1 MEENNNNLGKKVAIS
16 VMSVAL
22 FGTSGYLVYDK
33 GFSTA
38 GRETVKLAS
47 NTEEKKD
54 DRITGSNLQS
64 MFPNLVADPAKKDDK
79 PGEKPNINLAD
90 LIGNNKSP
98 ITPVT
103 YKPDD
108 VSVEKKD
115 PQIKLSDAPAPQKP
129 ELPTNMGGPVV
140 EPSKNLPDSLV
151 DTGKTP
157 GGDKELEKPKPD
169 GDKEPE
175 KPKPDGDKEPEKPK
189 PDGDK
194 EPEKPKPDGNK
205 EPEKPKPDGD
215 KEPEKPK
222 PDGDKEPEKPKP
234 DGDKEPEKP
243 KPDGDKEP
251 EKPKPDGDK
260 EPEKPKPPVPHDQI
274 TVSPITGDI
283 LVEWYAGNGERY
295 SSVFFNEYYGKGQNS
310 DTLNSRAK
318 YSEENKELTLISQL
332 NASSNAQTVAD
343 HRLTLDNLGEILANK
358 ENYSNQSELFYLRN
372 QMNTLKEKVTTQ
384 QELQEYLKENKKEYI
399 QSVAKLVYDKAVQ
412 EENVW
417 LNNQTDI
424 ASLEQSLSK
433 YYLVTSVLESVD
445 PKLVEA
451 ANQRVEKIFYK
462 LLQEELKNI
471 NIEAPVVTSKN
482 DTKENVSPEKE
493 TVTSSNGG
501 QVVVKEDNTNK
512 TGASEIASEKEQK
525 DQLIE
530 ANKNNKE
537 NTKEVNHKET
547 NSNDTDGQM
556 KPEKP
561 EKPEKPN
568 PINQAIEK
576 IETYLT
582 PESLNYENALL
593 LANQW
598 IDVAKDQQKEKLNQQ
613 FSIAVDG
620 LRGQMKDPKFSV
632 EDALKKANL
641 LASTAR
647 VEQSVRDEANKMLM
661 PLMFERKANEA
672 ANKGEYYTAVLNIA
686 NAIRTKHPLERSRE
700 EMVNYANKLWEKTE
714 VEWEQ
719 INGTP
724 DWQEKAEKTVLP
736 SYTLLAQLKDI
747 DKTIEKIVG
756 MSVIDNASKKRE
768 GIQLIEVANTK
779 ANQNGKLYEALHYYG
794 QASYRGVNDKKGFSD
809 VANRVLKEGEKIEKS
824 NYLSALEIYQILYK
838 TPGIEMTGV
847 KDKAKV
853 AIEYLSTFDAANK
866 KATRINTI
874 EDLASVVELTHQ
886 AMNLG
891 YQQAPAKEFMKVVSE
906 KMLQTGKGYLDKNE
920 NNNAYKCFEF
930 LTRPQYATTIVGEVR
945 QKAMENLDKIKEMDT
960 KK

>member
-16 VMSVAL
+16 VMSAAL
-22 FGTSGYLVYDK
+22 LGTSGYLVYDK

-79 PGEKPNINLAD
+79 PGEKPNVNLAD

-115 PQIKLSDAPAPQKP
+115 PQIKLSDAPMPQKP

-140 EPSKNLPDSLV
+140 EPSKNFPDSLV

-157 GGDKELEKPKPD
+157 GDGKTPG

-175 KPKPDGDKEPEKPK
+175 KPKPGDDKEPEKPK
-189 PDGDK
+189 PGD
-194 EPEKPKPDGNK
+194 
-205 EPEKPKPDGD
+205 
-215 KEPEKPK
+215 
-222 PDGDKEPEKPKP
+222 
-234 DGDKEPEKP
+234 
-243 KPDGDKEP
+243 
-251 EKPKPDGDK
+251 DK

-295 SSVFFNEYYGKGQNS
+295 SSVFFNDYYDKGQSS
-310 DTLNSRAK
+310 DTLNNRAE
-318 YSEENKELTLISQL
+318 YSKENKELTLISQL
-332 NASSNAQTVAD
+332 NTSSDAKTIAD

-372 QMNTLKEKVTTQ
+372 QMNTLKKKDKTQ
-384 QELQEYLKENKKEYI
+384 QELQAYLNENKKEYI

-412 EENVW
+412 EENIW
-417 LNNQTDI
+417 LNNPNDI
-424 ASLEQSLSK
+424 VSLEQSLSK

-471 NIEAPVVTSKN
+471 NIETPVVTSKN
-482 DTKENVSPEKE
+482 DAKENVSPEKE

-512 TGASEIASEKEQK
+512 TGVSEIASEKEQK

-547 NSNDTDGQM
+547 NSNDADGQM
-556 KPEKP
+556 KP

-620 LRGQMKDPKFSV
+620 LRGQMKDPELSV

-686 NAIRTKHPLERSRE
+686 NAIRTNHPLERSRE

-756 MSVIDNASKKRE
+756 MSVIDNASKKME

-906 KMLQTGKGYLDKNE
+906 KMLQTGKGYLDKND

-930 LTRPQYATTIVGEVR
+930 LTRPQYAATIDGELR
-945 QKAMENLDKIKEMDT
+945 QKAMENLEKVKAMDT
-960 KK
+960 QK

>member
-189 PDGDK
+189 P
-194 EPEKPKPDGNK
+194 
-205 EPEKPKPDGD
+205 
-215 KEPEKPK
+215 
-222 PDGDKEPEKPKP
+222 
-234 DGDKEPEKP
+234 
-243 KPDGDKEP
+243 
-251 EKPKPDGDK
+251 
-260 EPEKPKPPVPHDQI
+260 PVPHDQI

-384 QELQEYLKENKKEYI
+384 QELQDYLKENKKEYI

-412 EENVW
+412 EEDVW

-482 DTKENVSPEKE
+482 DAKENVSPEKE

-512 TGASEIASEKEQK
+512 TGASEIASEKEKK

-547 NSNDTDGQM
+547 NSNDADGQM
-556 KPEKP
+556 KP

-620 LRGQMKDPKFSV
+620 LRGQMKDPELSV

-756 MSVIDNASKKRE
+756 MSVIDNASKKME

-809 VANRVLKEGEKIEKS
+809 VANRVLKEGWEIEKS

-906 KMLQTGKGYLDKNE
+906 KMLQTGKGYLDKND

-930 LTRPQYATTIVGEVR
+930 LTRPQYATTIDGELR
-945 QKAMENLDKIKEMDT
+945 QKAMENLEKVKAMDAQ
-960 KK
+960 K

>member
-16 VMSVAL
+16 VMSAAL
-22 FGTSGYLVYDK
+22 LGTSGYLVYDK

-79 PGEKPNINLAD
+79 PGEKPNVNLAD

-115 PQIKLSDAPAPQKP
+115 PQIKLSDAPMPQKP

-140 EPSKNLPDSLV
+140 EPSKNFPDSLV

-157 GGDKELEKPKPD
+157 GD
-169 GDKEPE
+169 GKTP
-175 KPKPDGDKEPEKPK
+175 G
-189 PDGDK
+189 
-194 EPEKPKPDGNK
+194 
-205 EPEKPKPDGD
+205 
-215 KEPEKPK
+215 
-222 PDGDKEPEKPKP
+222 
-234 DGDKEPEKP
+234 
-243 KPDGDKEP
+243 
-251 EKPKPDGDK
+251 GDK

-295 SSVFFNEYYGKGQNS
+295 SSVFFNDYYDKGQSS
-310 DTLNSRAK
+310 DTLNNRAE
-318 YSEENKELTLISQL
+318 YSKENKELTLISQL
-332 NASSNAQTVAD
+332 NTSSDAKTIAD

-372 QMNTLKEKVTTQ
+372 QMNTLKKKDKTQ
-384 QELQEYLKENKKEYI
+384 QELQAYLNENKKEYI

-412 EENVW
+412 EENIW
-417 LNNQTDI
+417 LNNPNDI
-424 ASLEQSLSK
+424 VSLEQSLSK

-471 NIEAPVVTSKN
+471 NIETPVVTSKN
-482 DTKENVSPEKE
+482 DAKENVSPEKE

-512 TGASEIASEKEQK
+512 TGVSEIASEKEQK

-547 NSNDTDGQM
+547 NSNDADGQM
-556 KPEKP
+556 KP

-620 LRGQMKDPKFSV
+620 LRGQMKDPELSV

-686 NAIRTKHPLERSRE
+686 NAIRTNHPLERSRE

-756 MSVIDNASKKRE
+756 MSVIDNASKKME

-906 KMLQTGKGYLDKNE
+906 KMLQTGKGYLDKND

-930 LTRPQYATTIVGEVR
+930 LTRPQYAATIDGELR
-945 QKAMENLDKIKEMDT
+945 QKAMENLEKVKAMDAQ
-960 KK
+960 K

>member
-64 MFPNLVADPAKKDDK
+64 VFPNLVADPAKKDDK

-115 PQIKLSDAPAPQKP
+115 PQIKLSDAPMPQKP

-157 GGDKELEKPKPD
+157 GDGKTPG

-175 KPKPDGDKEPEKPK
+175 KPKPGDDKEPEKPK
-189 PDGDK
+189 PGDDK
-194 EPEKPKPDGNK
+194 EPEKPKPGD
-205 EPEKPKPDGD
+205 D

-222 PDGDKEPEKPKP
+222 PGDDKEPEKPKP
-234 DGDKEPEKP
+234 GDDKEPEKP
-243 KPDGDKEP
+243 KPGDDKEP
-251 EKPKPDGDK
+251 EKPKPGDDKEPEKPKPGDDK

-295 SSVFFNEYYGKGQNS
+295 SSVFFNDYYDKGQSS
-310 DTLNSRAK
+310 DTLNNRAE
-318 YSEENKELTLISQL
+318 YSKENKELTLISQL
-332 NASSNAQTVAD
+332 NTSSDAKTIAD

-372 QMNTLKEKVTTQ
+372 QMNTLKKKDKTQ
-384 QELQEYLKENKKEYI
+384 QELQAYLNENKKEYI

-412 EENVW
+412 EENIW
-417 LNNQTDI
+417 LNNPNDI
-424 ASLEQSLSK
+424 VSLEQSLSK

-471 NIEAPVVTSKN
+471 NIETPVVTSKN
-482 DTKENVSPEKE
+482 DAKENVSPEKE

-512 TGASEIASEKEQK
+512 TGVSEIASEKEQK

-547 NSNDTDGQM
+547 NSNDADGQM

-620 LRGQMKDPKFSV
+620 LRGQMKDPELSV

-686 NAIRTKHPLERSRE
+686 NAIRTNHPLERSRE

-756 MSVIDNASKKRE
+756 MSVIDNASKKME

-945 QKAMENLDKIKEMDT
+945 QKAMENLDKIKAMDT

>member
-64 MFPNLVADPAKKDDK
+64 VFPNLVADPAKKDDK

-115 PQIKLSDAPAPQKP
+115 PQIKLSDAPMPQKP

-157 GGDKELEKPKPD
+157 GDGKTPG

-175 KPKPDGDKEPEKPK
+175 KPKPGDDKEPEKPK
-189 PDGDK
+189 PGDDK
-194 EPEKPKPDGNK
+194 EPEKPKP
-205 EPEKPKPDGD
+205 GD
-215 KEPEKPK
+215 
-222 PDGDKEPEKPKP
+222 
-234 DGDKEPEKP
+234 
-243 KPDGDKEP
+243 
-251 EKPKPDGDK
+251 DK

-295 SSVFFNEYYGKGQNS
+295 SSVFFNDYYDKGQSS
-310 DTLNSRAK
+310 DTLNNRAE
-318 YSEENKELTLISQL
+318 YSKENKELTLISQL
-332 NASSNAQTVAD
+332 NTSSDAKTIAD

-372 QMNTLKEKVTTQ
+372 QMNTLKKKDKTQ
-384 QELQEYLKENKKEYI
+384 QELQAYLNENKKEYI

-412 EENVW
+412 EENIW
-417 LNNQTDI
+417 LNNPNDI
-424 ASLEQSLSK
+424 VSLEQSLSK

-471 NIEAPVVTSKN
+471 NIETPVVTSKN
-482 DTKENVSPEKE
+482 DAKENVSPEKE

-512 TGASEIASEKEQK
+512 TGVSEIASEKEQK

-547 NSNDTDGQM
+547 NSNDADGQM
-556 KPEKP
+556 KP

-620 LRGQMKDPKFSV
+620 LRGQMKDPELSV

-686 NAIRTKHPLERSRE
+686 NAIRTNHPLERSRE

-756 MSVIDNASKKRE
+756 MSVIDNASKKME

-945 QKAMENLDKIKEMDT
+945 QKAMENLDKIKAMDT

>member
-16 VMSVAL
+16 VMSAAL
-22 FGTSGYLVYDK
+22 LGTSGYLVYDK

-115 PQIKLSDAPAPQKP
+115 PQIKLSDAPMPQKP

-157 GGDKELEKPKPD
+157 GDGKTPG

-175 KPKPDGDKEPEKPK
+175 KPKPGDDKEPEKPKPGDDKEPEKPKPGGDKEPEKPK
-189 PDGDK
+189 PGD
-194 EPEKPKPDGNK
+194 
-205 EPEKPKPDGD
+205 
-215 KEPEKPK
+215 
-222 PDGDKEPEKPKP
+222 
-234 DGDKEPEKP
+234 
-243 KPDGDKEP
+243 
-251 EKPKPDGDK
+251 DK

-295 SSVFFNEYYGKGQNS
+295 SSVFFNDYYDKGQSS
-310 DTLNSRAK
+310 DTLNNRAE
-318 YSEENKELTLISQL
+318 YSKENKELTLISQL
-332 NASSNAQTVAD
+332 NTSSDAKTIAD

-372 QMNTLKEKVTTQ
+372 QMNTLKKKDKTQ
-384 QELQEYLKENKKEYI
+384 QELQAYLNENKKEYI

-412 EENVW
+412 EENIW
-417 LNNQTDI
+417 LNNPNDI
-424 ASLEQSLSK
+424 VSLEQSLSK
-433 YYLVTSVLESVD
+433 YYLVTSVLQSVD

-471 NIEAPVVTSKN
+471 NIETLVVTSKN
-482 DTKENVSPEKE
+482 DAKENVSPEKE

-512 TGASEIASEKEQK
+512 TGVSEIASEKEQK

-547 NSNDTDGQM
+547 NSNDADGQM
-556 KPEKP
+556 KP

-620 LRGQMKDPKFSV
+620 LRGQMKDPELSV

-686 NAIRTKHPLERSRE
+686 NAIRTNHPLERSRE

-719 INGTP
+719 INGIP

-756 MSVIDNASKKRE
+756 MSVIDNASKKME

-809 VANRVLKEGEKIEKS
+809 VVNRVLKEGEKIEKS

-906 KMLQTGKGYLDKNE
+906 KMLQTGKGYLDKND

-930 LTRPQYATTIVGEVR
+930 LTRPQYATTIDGELR
-945 QKAMENLDKIKEMDT
+945 QKAMENLEKVKAMDAQ
-960 KK
+960 K

>member
-64 MFPNLVADPAKKDDK
+64 MFPNLVADPVKKDDK

-115 PQIKLSDAPAPQKP
+115 PQIKLSDAPMPQKP

-157 GGDKELEKPKPD
+157 GDGKTPG

-175 KPKPDGDKEPEKPK
+175 KPKPGDDKEPEKPK
-189 PDGDK
+189 PGDDK
-194 EPEKPKPDGNK
+194 EPEKPKPGD
-205 EPEKPKPDGD
+205 D

-222 PDGDKEPEKPKP
+222 PGDDKEPEKPKP
-234 DGDKEPEKP
+234 GDDKEPEKP
-243 KPDGDKEP
+243 KPGDDKEP
-251 EKPKPDGDK
+251 EKPKPGDDKEPEKPKPGDDK

-295 SSVFFNEYYGKGQNS
+295 SSVFFNDYYDKGQSS
-310 DTLNSRAK
+310 DTLNNRAE
-318 YSEENKELTLISQL
+318 YSKENKELTLISQL
-332 NASSNAQTVAD
+332 NTSSNAKTIAD

-372 QMNTLKEKVTTQ
+372 QMNTLKKKDKTQ
-384 QELQEYLKENKKEYI
+384 QELQAYLNENKKEYI

-412 EENVW
+412 EENIW
-417 LNNQTDI
+417 LNNPNDI
-424 ASLEQSLSK
+424 VSLEQSLSK

-471 NIEAPVVTSKN
+471 NIETPVVTSKN
-482 DTKENVSPEKE
+482 DAKENVSPEKE

-512 TGASEIASEKEQK
+512 TGVSEIASEKEQK

-547 NSNDTDGQM
+547 NSNDADGQM
-556 KPEKP
+556 KP

-620 LRGQMKDPKFSV
+620 LRGQMKDPELSV

-686 NAIRTKHPLERSRE
+686 NAIRTNHPLERSRE

-756 MSVIDNASKKRE
+756 MSVIDNASKKME

-906 KMLQTGKGYLDKNE
+906 KMLQTGKGYLDKND

-930 LTRPQYATTIVGEVR
+930 LTRPQYATTIDGELR
-945 QKAMENLDKIKEMDT
+945 QKAMENLEKVKAMDAQ
-960 KK
+960 K

>member
-16 VMSVAL
+16 VMSAAL
-22 FGTSGYLVYDK
+22 LGTSGYLVYDK

-79 PGEKPNINLAD
+79 PGEKPNVNLAD

-115 PQIKLSDAPAPQKP
+115 PQIKLSDAPMPQKP

-140 EPSKNLPDSLV
+140 EPSKNFPDSLV

-157 GGDKELEKPKPD
+157 GDGKTPG

-175 KPKPDGDKEPEKPK
+175 KPKPGDDKEPEKPK
-189 PDGDK
+189 PGD
-194 EPEKPKPDGNK
+194 
-205 EPEKPKPDGD
+205 
-215 KEPEKPK
+215 
-222 PDGDKEPEKPKP
+222 
-234 DGDKEPEKP
+234 
-243 KPDGDKEP
+243 
-251 EKPKPDGDK
+251 DK

-295 SSVFFNEYYGKGQNS
+295 SSVFFNDYYDKGQSS
-310 DTLNSRAK
+310 DTLNNRAE
-318 YSEENKELTLISQL
+318 YSKENKELTLISQL
-332 NASSNAQTVAD
+332 NTSSDAKTIAD

-372 QMNTLKEKVTTQ
+372 QMNTLKKKDKTQ
-384 QELQEYLKENKKEYI
+384 QELQAYLNENKKEYI

-412 EENVW
+412 EENIW
-417 LNNQTDI
+417 LNNPNDI
-424 ASLEQSLSK
+424 VSLEQSLSK

-471 NIEAPVVTSKN
+471 NIETPVVTSKN
-482 DTKENVSPEKE
+482 DAKENVSPEKE

-512 TGASEIASEKEQK
+512 TGVSEIASEKEQK

-547 NSNDTDGQM
+547 NSNDADGQM
-556 KPEKP
+556 KP

-620 LRGQMKDPKFSV
+620 LRGQMKDPELSV

-686 NAIRTKHPLERSRE
+686 NAIRTNHPLERSRE

-756 MSVIDNASKKRE
+756 MSVIDNASKKME

-906 KMLQTGKGYLDKNE
+906 KMLQTGKGYLDKND

-930 LTRPQYATTIVGEVR
+930 LTRPQYAATIDGELR
-945 QKAMENLDKIKEMDT
+945 QKAMENLEKVKAMDAQ
-960 KK
+960 K

>member
-115 PQIKLSDAPAPQKP
+115 PQIKLSDAPMPQKP

-157 GGDKELEKPKPD
+157 GDGKTPG

-175 KPKPDGDKEPEKPK
+175 KPKPGDDKEPEKPK
-189 PDGDK
+189 PGDDK
-194 EPEKPKPDGNK
+194 EPEKPKP
-205 EPEKPKPDGD
+205 GD
-215 KEPEKPK
+215 
-222 PDGDKEPEKPKP
+222 
-234 DGDKEPEKP
+234 
-243 KPDGDKEP
+243 
-251 EKPKPDGDK
+251 DK

-295 SSVFFNEYYGKGQNS
+295 SSVFFNDYYDKGQSS
-310 DTLNSRAK
+310 DTLNNRAE
-318 YSEENKELTLISQL
+318 YSKENKELTLISQL
-332 NASSNAQTVAD
+332 NTSSNAKTIAD

-372 QMNTLKEKVTTQ
+372 QMNTLKKKDKTQ
-384 QELQEYLKENKKEYI
+384 QELQAYLNENKKEYI

-412 EENVW
+412 EENIW
-417 LNNQTDI
+417 LNNPNDI
-424 ASLEQSLSK
+424 VSLEQSLSK

-471 NIEAPVVTSKN
+471 NIETPVVTSKN
-482 DTKENVSPEKE
+482 DAKENVSPEKE

-512 TGASEIASEKEQK
+512 TGVSEIASEKEQK

-547 NSNDTDGQM
+547 NSNDADGQM
-556 KPEKP
+556 KP

-620 LRGQMKDPKFSV
+620 LRGQMKDPELSV

-686 NAIRTKHPLERSRE
+686 NAIRTNHPLERSRE

-756 MSVIDNASKKRE
+756 MSVIDNASKKME

-906 KMLQTGKGYLDKNE
+906 KMLQTGKGYLDKND

-930 LTRPQYATTIVGEVR
+930 LTRPQYATTIDGELR
-945 QKAMENLDKIKEMDT
+945 QKAMENLEKVKAMDAQ
-960 KK
+960 K

>member
-194 EPEKPKPDGNK
+194 EPEKPKP
-205 EPEKPKPDGD
+205 
-215 KEPEKPK
+215 
-222 PDGDKEPEKPKP
+222 
-234 DGDKEPEKP
+234 
-243 KPDGDKEP
+243 
-251 EKPKPDGDK
+251 
-260 EPEKPKPPVPHDQI
+260 PVPHDQI

-384 QELQEYLKENKKEYI
+384 QELQDYLKENKKEYI

-412 EENVW
+412 EEDVW

-482 DTKENVSPEKE
+482 DAKENVSPEKE

-512 TGASEIASEKEQK
+512 TGASEIASEKEKK

-547 NSNDTDGQM
+547 NSNDADGQM

-576 IETYLT
+576 IEIYLT

-620 LRGQMKDPKFSV
+620 LRGQMKDPELSV

-756 MSVIDNASKKRE
+756 MSVIDNASKKME

-809 VANRVLKEGEKIEKS
+809 VANRVLKEGWEIEKS

-906 KMLQTGKGYLDKNE
+906 KMLQTGKGYLDKND

-930 LTRPQYATTIVGEVR
+930 LTRPQYATTIDGEVR
-945 QKAMENLDKIKEMDT
+945 QKAMENLDKIKAMDT

>member
-1 MEENNNNLGKKVAIS
+1 M
-16 VMSVAL
+16 
-22 FGTSGYLVYDK
+22 
-33 GFSTA
+33 
-38 GRETVKLAS
+38 
-47 NTEEKKD
+47 
-54 DRITGSNLQS
+54 
-64 MFPNLVADPAKKDDK
+64 
-79 PGEKPNINLAD
+79 
-90 LIGNNKSP
+90 
-98 ITPVT
+98 
-103 YKPDD
+103 
-108 VSVEKKD
+108 
-115 PQIKLSDAPAPQKP
+115 
-129 ELPTNMGGPVV
+129 
-140 EPSKNLPDSLV
+140 

-157 GGDKELEKPKPD
+157 GGDKEL
-169 GDKEPE
+169 
-175 KPKPDGDKEPEKPK
+175 
-189 PDGDK
+189 
-194 EPEKPKPDGNK
+194 
-205 EPEKPKPDGD
+205 
-215 KEPEKPK
+215 
-222 PDGDKEPEKPKP
+222 EKPKP

-384 QELQEYLKENKKEYI
+384 QELQDYLKENKKEYI

-412 EENVW
+412 EEDVW

-482 DTKENVSPEKE
+482 DAKENVSPEKE

-512 TGASEIASEKEQK
+512 TGASEIASEKEKK

-547 NSNDTDGQM
+547 NSNDADGQM

-576 IETYLT
+576 IEIYLT

-620 LRGQMKDPKFSV
+620 LRGQMKDPELSV

-756 MSVIDNASKKRE
+756 MSVIDNASKKME

-809 VANRVLKEGEKIEKS
+809 VANRVLKEGWEIEKS

-906 KMLQTGKGYLDKNE
+906 KMLQTGKGYLDKND

-930 LTRPQYATTIVGEVR
+930 LTRPQYATTIDGEVR
-945 QKAMENLDKIKEMDT
+945 QKAMENLDKIKAMDT

>member
-115 PQIKLSDAPAPQKP
+115 PQIKLSDAPMPQKP

-157 GGDKELEKPKPD
+157 GDGKTPG

-175 KPKPDGDKEPEKPK
+175 KPKPGDDKEPEKPK
-189 PDGDK
+189 PGDDK
-194 EPEKPKPDGNK
+194 EPEKPKPGD
-205 EPEKPKPDGD
+205 D

-222 PDGDKEPEKPKP
+222 PGDDKEPEKPKP
-234 DGDKEPEKP
+234 GDDKEPEKP
-243 KPDGDKEP
+243 KPGDDKEP
-251 EKPKPDGDK
+251 EKPKPGDDK

-295 SSVFFNEYYGKGQNS
+295 SSVFFNDYYDKGQSS
-310 DTLNSRAK
+310 DTLNNRAE
-318 YSEENKELTLISQL
+318 YSKENKELTLISQL
-332 NASSNAQTVAD
+332 NTSSDAKTIAD

-372 QMNTLKEKVTTQ
+372 QMNTLKKKDKTQ
-384 QELQEYLKENKKEYI
+384 QELQAYLNENKKEYI

-412 EENVW
+412 EENIW
-417 LNNQTDI
+417 LNNPNDI
-424 ASLEQSLSK
+424 VSLEQSLSK

-471 NIEAPVVTSKN
+471 NIETPVVTSKN
-482 DTKENVSPEKE
+482 DAKENVSPEKE

-512 TGASEIASEKEQK
+512 TGVSEIASEKEQK

-547 NSNDTDGQM
+547 NSNDADGQM
-556 KPEKP
+556 KP

-620 LRGQMKDPKFSV
+620 LRGQMKDPELSV

-686 NAIRTKHPLERSRE
+686 NAIRTNHPLERSRE

-756 MSVIDNASKKRE
+756 MSVIDNASKKME

-945 QKAMENLDKIKEMDT
+945 QKAMENLDKIKAMDT

>member
-1 MEENNNNLGKKVAIS
+1 M
-16 VMSVAL
+16 
-22 FGTSGYLVYDK
+22 
-33 GFSTA
+33 
-38 GRETVKLAS
+38 
-47 NTEEKKD
+47 
-54 DRITGSNLQS
+54 
-64 MFPNLVADPAKKDDK
+64 
-79 PGEKPNINLAD
+79 
-90 LIGNNKSP
+90 
-98 ITPVT
+98 
-103 YKPDD
+103 
-108 VSVEKKD
+108 
-115 PQIKLSDAPAPQKP
+115 
-129 ELPTNMGGPVV
+129 
-140 EPSKNLPDSLV
+140 

-157 GGDKELEKPKPD
+157 GGDKELEKPKPDGDKEPEKPKPDGDKEPEKPKPDGDKEPEKPKPD

-222 PDGDKEPEKPKP
+222 PDGDKES
-234 DGDKEPEKP
+234 
-243 KPDGDKEP
+243 

-274 TVSPITGDI
+274 TVSPITGDV

-661 PLMFERKANEA
+661 PLMFERKATEA

-756 MSVIDNASKKRE
+756 MSVIDNASKKME

-809 VANRVLKEGEKIEKS
+809 VANRVLKEGGKIEKS

-847 KDKAKV
+847 KEKAKV

-930 LTRPQYATTIVGEVR
+930 LTRPQYATTIDGEVR
-945 QKAMENLDKIKEMDT
+945 QKAMENLDKIKAMDT

>member
-157 GGDKELEKPKPD
+157 GDGKTPG

-175 KPKPDGDKEPEKPK
+175 KPKPGDDKEPEKPK
-189 PDGDK
+189 PGDDK
-194 EPEKPKPDGNK
+194 EPEKPKPGD
-205 EPEKPKPDGD
+205 D

-222 PDGDKEPEKPKP
+222 PGDDKEPEKPKP
-234 DGDKEPEKP
+234 GDDKEPEKP
-243 KPDGDKEP
+243 KPGDDKEP
-251 EKPKPDGDK
+251 EKPKPGDDKEPEKPKPGDDK

-295 SSVFFNEYYGKGQNS
+295 SSVFFNDYYDKGQSS
-310 DTLNSRAK
+310 DTLNNRAE
-318 YSEENKELTLISQL
+318 YSKENKELTLISQL
-332 NASSNAQTVAD
+332 NTSSNAKTIAD

-372 QMNTLKEKVTTQ
+372 QMNTLKKKDKTQ
-384 QELQEYLKENKKEYI
+384 QELQAYLNENKKEYI

-412 EENVW
+412 EENIW
-417 LNNQTDI
+417 LNNPNDI
-424 ASLEQSLSK
+424 VSLEQSLSK

-471 NIEAPVVTSKN
+471 NIETPVVTSKN
-482 DTKENVSPEKE
+482 DAKENVSPEKE

-512 TGASEIASEKEQK
+512 TGVSEIASEKEQK

-547 NSNDTDGQM
+547 NSNDADGQM

-620 LRGQMKDPKFSV
+620 LRGQMKDPELSV

-686 NAIRTKHPLERSRE
+686 NAIRTNHPLERSRE

-756 MSVIDNASKKRE
+756 MSVIDNASKKME

-906 KMLQTGKGYLDKNE
+906 KMLQTGKGYLDKND

-930 LTRPQYATTIVGEVR
+930 LTRPQYATTIDGELR
-945 QKAMENLDKIKEMDT
+945 QKAMENLEKVKAMDAQ
-960 KK
+960 K

>member
-16 VMSVAL
+16 VMSAAL
-22 FGTSGYLVYDK
+22 LGTSGYLVYDK

-79 PGEKPNINLAD
+79 PGEKPNVNLAD

-115 PQIKLSDAPAPQKP
+115 PLIKLSDAPAPQKP

-157 GGDKELEKPKPD
+157 GDGKTPG

-175 KPKPDGDKEPEKPK
+175 KPKPGDDKEPEKPK
-189 PDGDK
+189 PGDDK
-194 EPEKPKPDGNK
+194 EPEKPKPGD
-205 EPEKPKPDGD
+205 D

-222 PDGDKEPEKPKP
+222 PGDDKEPEKPKP
-234 DGDKEPEKP
+234 GDDKEPEKP
-243 KPDGDKEP
+243 KPGDDKEP
-251 EKPKPDGDK
+251 EKPKPGDDKEPEKPKPGDDK

-295 SSVFFNEYYGKGQNS
+295 SSVFFNDYYDKGQIS
-310 DTLNSRAK
+310 DTLNNRAE
-318 YSEENKELTLISQL
+318 YSKENKELTLISQL
-332 NASSNAQTVAD
+332 NTSSNAKTIAD

-372 QMNTLKEKVTTQ
+372 QMNTLKKKDKTQ
-384 QELQEYLKENKKEYI
+384 QELQAYLNENKKEYI

-417 LNNQTDI
+417 LNNPNDI
-424 ASLEQSLSK
+424 VSLEQSLSK
-433 YYLVTSVLESVD
+433 YYLVTSVLESVN

-471 NIEAPVVTSKN
+471 NIETPVVTSKN
-482 DTKENVSPEKE
+482 DTKENVNPEKA
-493 TVTSSNGG
+493 TATSSNGG
-501 QVVVKEDNTNK
+501 QAVKEDNTNK
-512 TGASEIASEKEQK
+512 TGASKIASEKEQK

-537 NTKEVNHKET
+537 NMKEVNHKDT

-561 EKPEKPN
+561 EKTEKPN
-568 PINQAIEK
+568 PINQAIEQ
-576 IETYLT
+576 IETYLN

-598 IDVAKDQQKEKLNQQ
+598 IDVAKDQPKEKLNQQ

-620 LRGQMKDPKFSV
+620 LRGQMKDPELSV

-686 NAIRTKHPLERSRE
+686 NAIRTNHPLERSRE

-756 MSVIDNASKKRE
+756 MSVIDNASKKME

-853 AIEYLSTFDAANK
+853 SIEYLSTFDAANK

-906 KMLQTGKGYLDKNE
+906 KMLQTGKGYLDKND

-930 LTRPQYATTIVGEVR
+930 LTRPQYATTIDGELR
-945 QKAMENLDKIKEMDT
+945 QKAMENLEKVKAMDAQ
-960 KK
+960 K

>member
-115 PQIKLSDAPAPQKP
+115 PQIKLSDAPMPQKP

-157 GGDKELEKPKPD
+157 GDGKTPG

-175 KPKPDGDKEPEKPK
+175 KPKPGD
-189 PDGDK
+189 
-194 EPEKPKPDGNK
+194 
-205 EPEKPKPDGD
+205 
-215 KEPEKPK
+215 
-222 PDGDKEPEKPKP
+222 
-234 DGDKEPEKP
+234 
-243 KPDGDKEP
+243 
-251 EKPKPDGDK
+251 DK

-295 SSVFFNEYYGKGQNS
+295 SSVFFNDYYDKGQSS
-310 DTLNSRAK
+310 DTLNNRAE
-318 YSEENKELTLISQL
+318 YSKENKELTLISQL
-332 NASSNAQTVAD
+332 NTSSNAKTIAD

-372 QMNTLKEKVTTQ
+372 QMNTLKKKDKTQ
-384 QELQEYLKENKKEYI
+384 QELQAYLNENKKEYI

-412 EENVW
+412 EENIW
-417 LNNQTDI
+417 LNNPNDI
-424 ASLEQSLSK
+424 VSLEQSLSK

-471 NIEAPVVTSKN
+471 NIETPVVTSKN
-482 DTKENVSPEKE
+482 DAKENVSPEKE

-512 TGASEIASEKEQK
+512 TGVSEIASEKEQK

-547 NSNDTDGQM
+547 NSNDADGQM
-556 KPEKP
+556 KP

-620 LRGQMKDPKFSV
+620 LRGQMKDPELSV

-686 NAIRTKHPLERSRE
+686 NAIRTNHPLERSRE

-756 MSVIDNASKKRE
+756 MSVIDNASKKME

-906 KMLQTGKGYLDKNE
+906 KMLQTGKGYLDKND

-930 LTRPQYATTIVGEVR
+930 LTRPQYATTIDGELR
-945 QKAMENLDKIKEMDT
+945 QKAMENLEKVKAMDAQ
-960 KK
+960 K

>member
-22 FGTSGYLVYDK
+22 LGTSGYLVYDK
-33 GFSTA
+33 GFKTA
-38 GRETVKLAS
+38 GKEQVKLAS

-54 DRITGSNLQS
+54 DRITGGDLQS
-64 MFPNLVADPAKKDDK
+64 MFPNLVADPAKKDEK
-79 PGEKPNINLAD
+79 PGEKPTINLAD

-103 YKPDD
+103 YKPDE

-115 PQIKLSDAPAPQKP
+115 PQIKLSDAPTPQKP

-151 DTGKTP
+151 DTGKTL

-189 PDGDK
+189 SDGDK
-194 EPEKPKPDGNK
+194 EPEKPKPDGDK

-512 TGASEIASEKEQK
+512 TGTSEIASEKEQK

-556 KPEKP
+556 KPEKSAK
-561 EKPEKPN
+561 EKL
-568 PINQAIEK
+568 IDQVIEQ
-576 IETYLT
+576 IETYLNSENPQYEKT
-582 PESLNYENALL
+582 LKLVNESIAD
-593 LANQW
+593 ANN
-598 IDVAKDQQKEKLNQQ
+598 QQKEKLDQQ
-613 FSIAVDG
+613 FSMAVEG
-620 LRGQMKDPKFSV
+620 LQGQIKDPSTSV
-632 EDALKKANL
+632 EFALNKANL
-641 LASTAR
+641 LANTAR
-647 VEQSVRDEANKMLM
+647 VEKSVQDEAKKLLM
-661 PLMFERKANEA
+661 PLMFERKAIEA
-672 ANKGEYYTAVLNIA
+672 ANMEEYYTAVLNIA

-700 EMVNYANKLWEKTE
+700 EMVNYANKLWVKTE
-714 VEWEQ
+714 NEWNEM
-719 INGTP
+719 NGTTG
-724 DWQEKAEKTVLP
+724 WQNKVEKTVIP

-747 DKTIEKIVG
+747 DKTIGQING
-756 MSVIDNASKKRE
+756 MSMIDSASRKME
-768 GIQLIEVANTK
+768 GIQLIQIASAKANEPGKLFDALHYFGQASSRGVDDEKGFTKVANEV
-779 ANQNGKLYEALHYYG
+779 LYEAE
-794 QASYRGVNDKKGFSD
+794 QA
-809 VANRVLKEGEKIEKS
+809 EKS

-838 TPGIEMTGV
+838 TPGIELTGM
-847 KDKAKV
+847 KDKAKA
-853 AIEYLSTFDAANK
+853 AIEYLSAFDAANK
-866 KATRINTI
+866 RANHVSTI
-874 EDLASVVELTHQ
+874 EDLASVIELTHQ
-886 AMNLG
+886 SMMLG
-891 YQQAPAKEFMKVVSE
+891 YQQEPVNKFMQAVSKEMLDTGE
-906 KMLQTGKGYLDKNE
+906 KYLKKNDS
-920 NNNAYKCFEF
+920 NNAYKCFEF
-930 LTRPQYATTIVGEVR
+930 LTRPIYSATIDGELR
-945 QKAMENLDKIKEMDT
+945 QKAMKQLDEIKAINVQ
-960 KK
+960 K

>member
-54 DRITGSNLQS
+54 DRITGGNLQS

-115 PQIKLSDAPAPQKP
+115 PQIKLSDAPMPQKP

-157 GGDKELEKPKPD
+157 GDGKTPG

-175 KPKPDGDKEPEKPK
+175 KPKPGDDKEPEKPK
-189 PDGDK
+189 PGD
-194 EPEKPKPDGNK
+194 
-205 EPEKPKPDGD
+205 
-215 KEPEKPK
+215 
-222 PDGDKEPEKPKP
+222 
-234 DGDKEPEKP
+234 
-243 KPDGDKEP
+243 
-251 EKPKPDGDK
+251 DK

-295 SSVFFNEYYGKGQNS
+295 SSVFFNDYYDKGQSS
-310 DTLNSRAK
+310 DTLNNRAE
-318 YSEENKELTLISQL
+318 YSKENKELTLISQL
-332 NASSNAQTVAD
+332 NTSSNAKTIAD

-372 QMNTLKEKVTTQ
+372 QMNTLKKKDKTQ
-384 QELQEYLKENKKEYI
+384 QELQAYLNENKKEYI

-412 EENVW
+412 EENIW
-417 LNNQTDI
+417 LNNPNDI
-424 ASLEQSLSK
+424 VSLEQSLSK

-471 NIEAPVVTSKN
+471 NIETPVVTSKN
-482 DTKENVSPEKE
+482 DAKENVSPEKE

-512 TGASEIASEKEQK
+512 TGVSEIASEKEQK

-547 NSNDTDGQM
+547 NSNDADGQM

-620 LRGQMKDPKFSV
+620 LRGQMKDPELSV

-686 NAIRTKHPLERSRE
+686 NAIRTNHPLERSRE

-756 MSVIDNASKKRE
+756 MSVIDNASKKME

-906 KMLQTGKGYLDKNE
+906 KMLQTGKGYLDKND

-930 LTRPQYATTIVGEVR
+930 LTRPQYATTIDGELR
-945 QKAMENLDKIKEMDT
+945 QKAMENLEKVKAMDAQ
-960 KK
+960 K

>member
-115 PQIKLSDAPAPQKP
+115 PQIKLSDAPMPQKP

-157 GGDKELEKPKPD
+157 GDGKTPG

-175 KPKPDGDKEPEKPK
+175 KPKPGDDKEPEKPK
-189 PDGDK
+189 PGDDK
-194 EPEKPKPDGNK
+194 EPEKPKPGD
-205 EPEKPKPDGD
+205 D

-222 PDGDKEPEKPKP
+222 PGDDKEPEKPKP
-234 DGDKEPEKP
+234 GDDKEPEKP
-243 KPDGDKEP
+243 KPGDDKEP
-251 EKPKPDGDK
+251 EKPKPGDDKEPEKPKPGDDK

-295 SSVFFNEYYGKGQNS
+295 SSVFFNDYYDKGQSS
-310 DTLNSRAK
+310 DTLNNRAE
-318 YSEENKELTLISQL
+318 YSKENKELTLISQL
-332 NASSNAQTVAD
+332 NTSSNAKTIAD

-372 QMNTLKEKVTTQ
+372 QMNTLKKKDKTQ
-384 QELQEYLKENKKEYI
+384 QELQAYLNENKKEYI

-412 EENVW
+412 EENIW
-417 LNNQTDI
+417 LNNPNDI
-424 ASLEQSLSK
+424 VSLEQSLSK

-471 NIEAPVVTSKN
+471 NIETPVVTSKN
-482 DTKENVSPEKE
+482 DAKENVSPEKE

-512 TGASEIASEKEQK
+512 TGVSEIASEKEQK

-547 NSNDTDGQM
+547 NSNDADGQM
-556 KPEKP
+556 KP

-620 LRGQMKDPKFSV
+620 LRGQMKDPELSV

-686 NAIRTKHPLERSRE
+686 NAIRTNHPLERSRE

-756 MSVIDNASKKRE
+756 MSVIDNASKKME

-906 KMLQTGKGYLDKNE
+906 KMLQTGKGYLDKND

-930 LTRPQYATTIVGEVR
+930 LTRPQYATTIDGELR
-945 QKAMENLDKIKEMDT
+945 QKAMENLEKVKAMDAQ
-960 KK
+960 K

>member
-16 VMSVAL
+16 VMSAAL
-22 FGTSGYLVYDK
+22 LGTSGYLVYDK
-33 GFSTA
+33 GYSTA

-47 NTEEKKD
+47 NTEEKKE

-115 PQIKLSDAPAPQKP
+115 PEIKLSDAPTPQKP

-151 DTGKTP
+151 DPGKTP
-157 GGDKELEKPKPD
+157 GDEKTPSGGETPGDNKEPEKPKPGD
-169 GDKEPE
+169 DKEPE
-175 KPKPDGDKEPEKPK
+175 KPKPGDDKEPEKPK
-189 PDGDK
+189 PGDDK
-194 EPEKPKPDGNK
+194 EPEKPKPGD
-205 EPEKPKPDGD
+205 D

-222 PDGDKEPEKPKP
+222 PGDDKEPEKPKP
-234 DGDKEPEKP
+234 GD
-243 KPDGDKEP
+243 
-251 EKPKPDGDK
+251 DK

-295 SSVFFNEYYGKGQNS
+295 SSVFFNEYYEKGQDSN
-310 DTLNSRAK
+310 TLDNMAG
-318 YSEENKELTLISQL
+318 YSKGLKDLTLISQL
-332 NASSNAQTVAD
+332 NKDSDAKKVAEY
-343 HRLTLDNLGEILANK
+343 RLTLDNLGKILTNK
-358 ENYSNQSELFYLRN
+358 NYSNQSELFYLRN
-372 QMNTLKEKVTTQ
+372 QINTLKEKDKTQ
-384 QELQEYLKENKKEYI
+384 QELQAYLNENKKEYI

-417 LNNQTDI
+417 LNNPNDI

-445 PKLVEA
+445 PKLVES

-471 NIEAPVVTSKN
+471 NIETPVVTSKN
-482 DTKENVSPEKE
+482 DTKENVSLEKA
-493 TVTSSNGG
+493 TATSSNGG
-501 QVVVKEDNTNK
+501 QAVKEDNTNK

-525 DQLIE
+525 DQLTE

-537 NTKEVNHKET
+537 NTKEVNHKDT
-547 NSNDTDGQM
+547 NSKDTDGQM
-556 KPEKP
+556 
-561 EKPEKPN
+561 KPEKPN
-568 PINQAIEK
+568 PINQAIEQ
-576 IETYLT
+576 IEIYLN

-613 FSIAVDG
+613 FSIAVEG
-620 LRGQMKDPKFSV
+620 LGGQMRDPNLSV

-647 VEQSVRDEANKMLM
+647 VEKPVQDEASKMLM

-724 DWQEKAEKTVLP
+724 NWQEKAEKTVLP

-747 DKTIEKIVG
+747 DKTIEQIAG
-756 MSVIDNASKKRE
+756 MSVIDNASKKME
-768 GIQLIEVANTK
+768 GIQLLQVASAK

-794 QASYRGVNDKKGFSD
+794 QASYRGVNDKKGFTD
-809 VANRVLKEGEKIEKS
+809 VANRVLKEGGKFEES
-824 NYLSALEIYQILYK
+824 NYLSALEIYQMLYK

-853 AIEYLSTFDAANK
+853 AIEYLSTFDAANR

-891 YQQAPAKEFMKVVSE
+891 YQQTPAKEFMKVVSKE
-906 KMLQTGKGYLDKNE
+906 MLHTGEEYLKKND

-930 LTRPQYATTIVGEVR
+930 LTRPQYATTIDGELR
-945 QKAMENLDKIKEMDT
+945 QKAMENLDKVKAMDAQ
-960 KK
+960 K

>member
-157 GGDKELEKPKPD
+157 GDGKTPG

-175 KPKPDGDKEPEKPK
+175 KPKPGDDKEPEKPK
-189 PDGDK
+189 PGDDK
-194 EPEKPKPDGNK
+194 EPEKPKPGD
-205 EPEKPKPDGD
+205 D

-222 PDGDKEPEKPKP
+222 PGDDKEPEKPKP
-234 DGDKEPEKP
+234 GDDKEPEKP
-243 KPDGDKEP
+243 KPGDDKEP
-251 EKPKPDGDK
+251 EKPKPGDDKEPEKPKPGDDK

-295 SSVFFNEYYGKGQNS
+295 SSVFFNDYYDKGQSS
-310 DTLNSRAK
+310 DTLNNRAE
-318 YSEENKELTLISQL
+318 YSKENKELTLISQL
-332 NASSNAQTVAD
+332 NTSSNAKTIAD

-372 QMNTLKEKVTTQ
+372 QMNTLKKKDKTQ
-384 QELQEYLKENKKEYI
+384 QELQAYLNENKKEYI

-412 EENVW
+412 EENIW
-417 LNNQTDI
+417 LNNPNDI
-424 ASLEQSLSK
+424 VSLEQSLSK

-471 NIEAPVVTSKN
+471 NIETPVVTSKN
-482 DTKENVSPEKE
+482 DAKENVSPEKE

-512 TGASEIASEKEQK
+512 TGVSEIASEKEQK

-547 NSNDTDGQM
+547 NSNDADGQM
-556 KPEKP
+556 KP

-620 LRGQMKDPKFSV
+620 LRGQMKDPELSV

-686 NAIRTKHPLERSRE
+686 NAIRTNHPLERSRE

-756 MSVIDNASKKRE
+756 MSVIDNASKKME

-906 KMLQTGKGYLDKNE
+906 KMLQTGKGYLDKND

-930 LTRPQYATTIVGEVR
+930 LTRPQYATTIDGELR
-945 QKAMENLDKIKEMDT
+945 QKAMENLEKVKAMDAQ
-960 KK
+960 K

>member
-64 MFPNLVADPAKKDDK
+64 VFPNLVADPAKKDDK

-115 PQIKLSDAPAPQKP
+115 PQIKLSDAPMPQKP

-157 GGDKELEKPKPD
+157 GD
-169 GDKEPE
+169 GKTP
-175 KPKPDGDKEPEKPK
+175 G
-189 PDGDK
+189 
-194 EPEKPKPDGNK
+194 
-205 EPEKPKPDGD
+205 
-215 KEPEKPK
+215 
-222 PDGDKEPEKPKP
+222 
-234 DGDKEPEKP
+234 
-243 KPDGDKEP
+243 
-251 EKPKPDGDK
+251 GDK

-295 SSVFFNEYYGKGQNS
+295 SSVFFNDYYDKGQSS
-310 DTLNSRAK
+310 DTLNNRAE
-318 YSEENKELTLISQL
+318 YSKENKELTLISQL
-332 NASSNAQTVAD
+332 NTSSDAKTIAD

-372 QMNTLKEKVTTQ
+372 QMNTLKKKDKTQ
-384 QELQEYLKENKKEYI
+384 QELQAYLNENKKEYI

-412 EENVW
+412 EENIW
-417 LNNQTDI
+417 LNNPNDI
-424 ASLEQSLSK
+424 VSLEQSLSK

-471 NIEAPVVTSKN
+471 NIETPVVTSKN
-482 DTKENVSPEKE
+482 DAKENVSPEKE

-512 TGASEIASEKEQK
+512 TGVSEIASEKEQK

-547 NSNDTDGQM
+547 NSNDADGQM
-556 KPEKP
+556 KP

-620 LRGQMKDPKFSV
+620 LRGQMKDPELSV

-686 NAIRTKHPLERSRE
+686 NAIRTNHPLERSRE

-756 MSVIDNASKKRE
+756 MSVIDNASKKME

-945 QKAMENLDKIKEMDT
+945 QKAMENLDKIKAMDT

>member
-64 MFPNLVADPAKKDDK
+64 MFPNLVGDPAKKDEK
-79 PGEKPNINLAD
+79 PGEKPTVNLAD

-98 ITPVT
+98 ITPMT

-108 VSVEKKD
+108 VLVEKKD
-115 PQIKLSDAPAPQKP
+115 PQIKLSDAPMPQKP

-157 GGDKELEKPKPD
+157 GDGKTPG

-175 KPKPDGDKEPEKPK
+175 KPKPGDDKEPEKPK
-189 PDGDK
+189 PGDDK
-194 EPEKPKPDGNK
+194 EPEKPKPGD
-205 EPEKPKPDGD
+205 D

-222 PDGDKEPEKPKP
+222 PGDDKEPEKPKP
-234 DGDKEPEKP
+234 GDDKEPEKP
-243 KPDGDKEP
+243 KPGDDKEP
-251 EKPKPDGDK
+251 GKPKPGDDK

-295 SSVFFNEYYGKGQNS
+295 SSVFFNDYYDKGQNS
-310 DTLNSRAK
+310 DTLNNRAE
-318 YSEENKELTLISQL
+318 YSKENKELTLISQL

-358 ENYSNQSELFYLRN
+358 ENYSNHSELFYLRN
-372 QMNTLKEKVTTQ
+372 QMNTLKKKDKTQ
-384 QELQEYLKENKKEYI
+384 QELQAYLNENKKEYI

-412 EENVW
+412 EENIW
-417 LNNQTDI
+417 LNNPNDI

-433 YYLVTSVLESVD
+433 YYLVTSVIESVD

-471 NIEAPVVTSKN
+471 NIETPVVTSKN
-482 DTKENVSPEKE
+482 DTKENVSPEKA
-493 TVTSSNGG
+493 TATSSNRG
-501 QVVVKEDNTNK
+501 QAVKEDNTNK
-512 TGASEIASEKEQK
+512 TEASEIVSEKEQK
-525 DQLIE
+525 DQLTE

-537 NTKEVNHKET
+537 NTKEVNYKDT
-547 NSNDTDGQM
+547 NSTDTDGQM

-561 EKPEKPN
+561 EKPN
-568 PINQAIEK
+568 LINQAIEQ
-576 IETYLT
+576 IETYLN

-598 IDVAKDQQKEKLNQQ
+598 IDVTKDQQKEKLNQQ

-620 LRGQMKDPKFSV
+620 LRGQMKDPNLSV

-641 LASTAR
+641 LTSTAR
-647 VEQSVRDEANKMLM
+647 VEKSVQDEANKMLM

-724 DWQEKAEKTVLP
+724 NWQENAEKTVLP

-747 DKTIEKIVG
+747 DKKIEQIAG
-756 MSVIDNASKKRE
+756 MSVIDNASKKME
-768 GIQLIEVANTK
+768 GIQLLQVANAK

-809 VANRVLKEGEKIEKS
+809 VANRVLKEGGEMEKS

-838 TPGIEMTGV
+838 TPGVEMTGV
-847 KDKAKV
+847 KDKAKA
-853 AIEYLSTFDAANK
+853 AIDYLYTFDAANK
-866 KATRINTI
+866 KATRIKTI

-891 YQQAPAKEFMKVVSE
+891 YQQAPAKEFMKVVSKE
-906 KMLQTGKGYLDKNE
+906 MLQTGEEYLKKNE

-930 LTRPQYATTIVGEVR
+930 LTRPQYATTIDGELR
-945 QKAMENLDKIKEMDT
+945 QKAMKNLDKIKAMDT
-960 KK
+960 QK

>member
-189 PDGDK
+189 P
-194 EPEKPKPDGNK
+194 
-205 EPEKPKPDGD
+205 
-215 KEPEKPK
+215 
-222 PDGDKEPEKPKP
+222 
-234 DGDKEPEKP
+234 
-243 KPDGDKEP
+243 
-251 EKPKPDGDK
+251 
-260 EPEKPKPPVPHDQI
+260 PVPHDQI

-384 QELQEYLKENKKEYI
+384 QELQDYLKENKKEYI

-412 EENVW
+412 EEDVW

-482 DTKENVSPEKE
+482 DAKENVSPEKE

-512 TGASEIASEKEQK
+512 TGASEIASEKEKK

-547 NSNDTDGQM
+547 NSNDADGQM

-620 LRGQMKDPKFSV
+620 LRGQMKDPELSV

-756 MSVIDNASKKRE
+756 MSVIDNASKKME

-809 VANRVLKEGEKIEKS
+809 VANRVLKEGWEIEKS

-906 KMLQTGKGYLDKNE
+906 KMLQTGKGYLDKND

-930 LTRPQYATTIVGEVR
+930 LTRPQYATTIDGELR
-945 QKAMENLDKIKEMDT
+945 QKAMENLEKVKAMDAQ
-960 KK
+960 K

>member
-194 EPEKPKPDGNK
+194 EPEKPKP
-205 EPEKPKPDGD
+205 
-215 KEPEKPK
+215 
-222 PDGDKEPEKPKP
+222 
-234 DGDKEPEKP
+234 
-243 KPDGDKEP
+243 
-251 EKPKPDGDK
+251 
-260 EPEKPKPPVPHDQI
+260 PVPHDQI

-384 QELQEYLKENKKEYI
+384 QELQDYLKENKKEYI

-412 EENVW
+412 EEDVW

-482 DTKENVSPEKE
+482 DAKENVSPEKE

-512 TGASEIASEKEQK
+512 TGASEIASEKEKK

-547 NSNDTDGQM
+547 NSNDADGQM
-556 KPEKP
+556 KP

-576 IETYLT
+576 IEIYLT

-620 LRGQMKDPKFSV
+620 LRGQMKDPELSV

-756 MSVIDNASKKRE
+756 MSVIDNASKKME

-809 VANRVLKEGEKIEKS
+809 VANRVLKEGWEIEKS

-906 KMLQTGKGYLDKNE
+906 KMLQTGKGYLDKND

-930 LTRPQYATTIVGEVR
+930 LTRPQYATTIDGELR
-945 QKAMENLDKIKEMDT
+945 QKAMENLEKVKAMDAQ
-960 KK
+960 K

>member
-64 MFPNLVADPAKKDDK
+64 VFPNLVADPAKKDDK

-115 PQIKLSDAPAPQKP
+115 PQIKLSDAPMPQKP

-157 GGDKELEKPKPD
+157 GDGKTPG

-175 KPKPDGDKEPEKPK
+175 KPKPGDDKEPEKPK
-189 PDGDK
+189 PGDDK
-194 EPEKPKPDGNK
+194 EPEKPKPGD
-205 EPEKPKPDGD
+205 D

-222 PDGDKEPEKPKP
+222 PGDDKEPEKPKP
-234 DGDKEPEKP
+234 GDDKEPEKP
-243 KPDGDKEP
+243 KPGDDKEP
-251 EKPKPDGDK
+251 EKPKPGDDKEPEKPKPGDDK

-295 SSVFFNEYYGKGQNS
+295 SSVFFNDYYDKGQSS
-310 DTLNSRAK
+310 DTLNNRAE
-318 YSEENKELTLISQL
+318 YSKENKELTLISQL
-332 NASSNAQTVAD
+332 NTSSDAKTIAD

-372 QMNTLKEKVTTQ
+372 QMNTLKKKDKTQ
-384 QELQEYLKENKKEYI
+384 QELQAYLNENKKEYI

-412 EENVW
+412 EENIW
-417 LNNQTDI
+417 LNNPNDI
-424 ASLEQSLSK
+424 VSLEQSLSK

-471 NIEAPVVTSKN
+471 NIETPVVTSKN
-482 DTKENVSPEKE
+482 DAKENVSPEKE

-512 TGASEIASEKEQK
+512 TGVSEIASEKEQK

-547 NSNDTDGQM
+547 NSNDADGQM
-556 KPEKP
+556 KP

-620 LRGQMKDPKFSV
+620 LRGQMKDPELSV

-686 NAIRTKHPLERSRE
+686 NAIRTNHPLERSRE

-756 MSVIDNASKKRE
+756 MSVIDNASKKME

-945 QKAMENLDKIKEMDT
+945 QKAMENLDKIKAMDT

>member
-115 PQIKLSDAPAPQKP
+115 PQIKLSDAPMPQKP

-157 GGDKELEKPKPD
+157 GDGKTPG

-175 KPKPDGDKEPEKPK
+175 KPKPGDDKEPEKQKPGDDKEPEKPK
-189 PDGDK
+189 PGDDK
-194 EPEKPKPDGNK
+194 EPEKPKPGD
-205 EPEKPKPDGD
+205 D

-222 PDGDKEPEKPKP
+222 PGDDKEPEKPKP
-234 DGDKEPEKP
+234 GDDKEPEKP
-243 KPDGDKEP
+243 KPGDDKEP
-251 EKPKPDGDK
+251 EKPKPGDDK

-295 SSVFFNEYYGKGQNS
+295 SSVFFNDYYDKGQSS
-310 DTLNSRAK
+310 DTLNNRAE
-318 YSEENKELTLISQL
+318 YSKENKELTLISQL
-332 NASSNAQTVAD
+332 NTSSDAKTIAD

-372 QMNTLKEKVTTQ
+372 QMNTLKKKDKTQ
-384 QELQEYLKENKKEYI
+384 QELQAYLNENKKEYI

-412 EENVW
+412 EENIW
-417 LNNQTDI
+417 LNNPNDI
-424 ASLEQSLSK
+424 VSLEQSLSK

-471 NIEAPVVTSKN
+471 NIETPVVTSKN
-482 DTKENVSPEKE
+482 DAKENVSPEKE

-512 TGASEIASEKEQK
+512 TGVSEIASEKEQK

-547 NSNDTDGQM
+547 NSNDADGQM
-556 KPEKP
+556 KP

-620 LRGQMKDPKFSV
+620 LRGQMKDPELSV

-686 NAIRTKHPLERSRE
+686 NAIRTNHPLERSRE

-756 MSVIDNASKKRE
+756 MSVIDNASKKME

-945 QKAMENLDKIKEMDT
+945 QKAMENLDKIKAMDT

>member
-64 MFPNLVADPAKKDDK
+64 VFPNLVADPAKKDDK

-115 PQIKLSDAPAPQKP
+115 PQIKLSDAPMPQKP

-157 GGDKELEKPKPD
+157 GDGKTPG

-175 KPKPDGDKEPEKPK
+175 KPKPGD
-189 PDGDK
+189 
-194 EPEKPKPDGNK
+194 
-205 EPEKPKPDGD
+205 
-215 KEPEKPK
+215 
-222 PDGDKEPEKPKP
+222 
-234 DGDKEPEKP
+234 
-243 KPDGDKEP
+243 
-251 EKPKPDGDK
+251 DK

-295 SSVFFNEYYGKGQNS
+295 SSVFFNDYYDKGQSS
-310 DTLNSRAK
+310 DTLNNRAE
-318 YSEENKELTLISQL
+318 YSKENKELTLISQL
-332 NASSNAQTVAD
+332 NTSSDAKTIAD

-358 ENYSNQSELFYLRN
+358 ENYSNQSELFYFRN
-372 QMNTLKEKVTTQ
+372 QMNTLKKKDKTQ
-384 QELQEYLKENKKEYI
+384 QELQAYLNENKKEYI

-412 EENVW
+412 EENIW
-417 LNNQTDI
+417 LNNPNDI
-424 ASLEQSLSK
+424 VSLEQSLSK

-471 NIEAPVVTSKN
+471 NIETPVVTSKN
-482 DTKENVSPEKE
+482 DAKENVSPEKE

-512 TGASEIASEKEQK
+512 TGVSEIASEKEQK

-547 NSNDTDGQM
+547 NSNDADGQM
-556 KPEKP
+556 KP

-620 LRGQMKDPKFSV
+620 LRGQMKDPELSV

-686 NAIRTKHPLERSRE
+686 NAIRTNHPLERSRE

-756 MSVIDNASKKRE
+756 MSVIDNASKKME

-945 QKAMENLDKIKEMDT
+945 QKAMENLDKIKAMDT

>member
-1 MEENNNNLGKKVAIS
+1 PKPG
-16 VMSVAL
+16 
-22 FGTSGYLVYDK
+22 
-33 GFSTA
+33 
-38 GRETVKLAS
+38 
-47 NTEEKKD
+47 
-54 DRITGSNLQS
+54 
-64 MFPNLVADPAKKDDK
+64 DDK
-79 PGEKPNINLAD
+79 E
-90 LIGNNKSP
+90 
-98 ITPVT
+98 
-103 YKPDD
+103 
-108 VSVEKKD
+108 
-115 PQIKLSDAPAPQKP
+115 Q
-129 ELPTNMGGPVV
+129 
-140 EPSKNLPDSLV
+140 
-151 DTGKTP
+151 
-157 GGDKELEKPKPD
+157 
-169 GDKEPE
+169 
-175 KPKPDGDKEPEKPK
+175 
-189 PDGDK
+189 
-194 EPEKPKPDGNK
+194 
-205 EPEKPKPDGD
+205 
-215 KEPEKPK
+215 
-222 PDGDKEPEKPKP
+222 
-234 DGDKEPEKP
+234 
-243 KPDGDKEP
+243 
-251 EKPKPDGDK
+251 
-260 EPEKPKPPVPHDQI
+260 EKPKPPVPHDQI

-295 SSVFFNEYYGKGQNS
+295 SSVFFNDYYDKGQNS
-310 DTLNSRAK
+310 DTLNNRAK
-318 YSEENKELTLISQL
+318 YSKENKELTLISQL

-384 QELQEYLKENKKEYI
+384 QELQEYLKENTKEYI

-493 TVTSSNGG
+493 TATSSNGG
-501 QVVVKEDNTNK
+501 QVVKEDNTNK

-537 NTKEVNHKET
+537 NTKEVNHKDT
-547 NSNDTDGQM
+547 NSNDTDVQM
-556 KPEKP
+556 
-561 EKPEKPN
+561 KPEKPN
-568 PINQAIEK
+568 PINQAIEQ
-576 IETYLT
+576 IETYLN

-620 LRGQMKDPKFSV
+620 LRGQMKDPKSSV

-641 LASTAR
+641 LTSTAR
-647 VEQSVRDEANKMLM
+647 VEQSVQDEANKMLM
-661 PLMFERKANEA
+661 PLMFERKATEA

-724 DWQEKAEKTVLP
+724 NWQENAEKTVLP

-747 DKTIEKIVG
+747 DKKIEQIAG
-756 MSVIDNASKKRE
+756 MGVIDNASKKME
-768 GIQLIEVANTK
+768 GIQLLQVANAK
-779 ANQNGKLYEALHYYG
+779 ANQKGKLYEALHYYG

-809 VANRVLKEGEKIEKS
+809 VANRVLKEGGEMEKS

-838 TPGIEMTGV
+838 TPGVEMTGV
-847 KDKAKV
+847 KDKAKA
-853 AIEYLSTFDAANK
+853 AIEYLSAFDAANK

-906 KMLQTGKGYLDKNE
+906 KMLQTGKGYLDKND

-930 LTRPQYATTIVGEVR
+930 LTRPQYATTIDGELR
-945 QKAMENLDKIKEMDT
+945 QKAMENLEKVKAMDAQ
-960 KK
+960 K

>member
-64 MFPNLVADPAKKDDK
+64 VFPNLVADPAKKDDK

-115 PQIKLSDAPAPQKP
+115 PQIKLSDAPMPQKP

-157 GGDKELEKPKPD
+157 GDGKTPG

-175 KPKPDGDKEPEKPK
+175 KPKPGDDKEPEKPK
-189 PDGDK
+189 PGDDK
-194 EPEKPKPDGNK
+194 EPEKPKPGD
-205 EPEKPKPDGD
+205 D

-222 PDGDKEPEKPKP
+222 PGDDKEPEKPKP
-234 DGDKEPEKP
+234 GDDKEPEKP
-243 KPDGDKEP
+243 KPGDDKEP
-251 EKPKPDGDK
+251 EKPKPGDDK

-295 SSVFFNEYYGKGQNS
+295 SSVFFNDYYDKGQSS
-310 DTLNSRAK
+310 DTLNNRAE
-318 YSEENKELTLISQL
+318 YSKENKELTLISQL
-332 NASSNAQTVAD
+332 NTSSDAKTIAD

-372 QMNTLKEKVTTQ
+372 QMNTLKKKDKTQ
-384 QELQEYLKENKKEYI
+384 QELQAYLNENKKEYI

-412 EENVW
+412 EENIW
-417 LNNQTDI
+417 LNNPNDI
-424 ASLEQSLSK
+424 VSLEQSLSK

-471 NIEAPVVTSKN
+471 NIETPVVTSKN
-482 DTKENVSPEKE
+482 DAKENVSPEKE

-512 TGASEIASEKEQK
+512 TGVSEIASEKEQK

-547 NSNDTDGQM
+547 NSNDADGQM
-556 KPEKP
+556 KP

-620 LRGQMKDPKFSV
+620 LRGQMKDPELSV

-686 NAIRTKHPLERSRE
+686 NAIRTNHPLERSRE

-756 MSVIDNASKKRE
+756 MSVIDNASKKME

-945 QKAMENLDKIKEMDT
+945 QKAMENLDKIKAMDT

>member
-16 VMSVAL
+16 VMSAAL
-22 FGTSGYLVYDK
+22 LGTSGYLVYDK

-115 PQIKLSDAPAPQKP
+115 PQIKLSDAPMPQKP

-157 GGDKELEKPKPD
+157 GDGKTPG

-175 KPKPDGDKEPEKPK
+175 KPKPGDDKEPEKPKPGDDKEPEKPKPGDDKEPEKPKPGDDKEPEKPKPGDDKEPEKPKPGDDKEPEKPKPGGDKEPEKPK
-189 PDGDK
+189 PGD
-194 EPEKPKPDGNK
+194 
-205 EPEKPKPDGD
+205 
-215 KEPEKPK
+215 
-222 PDGDKEPEKPKP
+222 
-234 DGDKEPEKP
+234 
-243 KPDGDKEP
+243 
-251 EKPKPDGDK
+251 DK

-295 SSVFFNEYYGKGQNS
+295 SSVFFNDYYDKGQSS
-310 DTLNSRAK
+310 DTLNNRAE
-318 YSEENKELTLISQL
+318 YSKENKELTLISQL
-332 NASSNAQTVAD
+332 NTSSDAKTIAD

-372 QMNTLKEKVTTQ
+372 QMNTLKKKDKTQ
-384 QELQEYLKENKKEYI
+384 QELQAYLNENKKEYI

-412 EENVW
+412 EENIW
-417 LNNQTDI
+417 LNNPNDI
-424 ASLEQSLSK
+424 VSLEQSLSK
-433 YYLVTSVLESVD
+433 YYLVTSVLQSVD

-471 NIEAPVVTSKN
+471 NIETLVVTSKN
-482 DTKENVSPEKE
+482 DAKENVSPEKE

-512 TGASEIASEKEQK
+512 TGVSEIASEKEQK

-547 NSNDTDGQM
+547 NSNDADGQM
-556 KPEKP
+556 KP

-620 LRGQMKDPKFSV
+620 LRGQMKDPELSV

-686 NAIRTKHPLERSRE
+686 NAIRTNHPLERSRE

-719 INGTP
+719 INGIP

-756 MSVIDNASKKRE
+756 MSVIDNASKKME

-809 VANRVLKEGEKIEKS
+809 VVNRVLKEGEKIEKS

-906 KMLQTGKGYLDKNE
+906 KMLQTGKGYLDKND

-930 LTRPQYATTIVGEVR
+930 LTRPQYATTIDGELR
-945 QKAMENLDKIKEMDT
+945 QKAMENLEKVKAMDAQ
-960 KK
+960 K

>member
-64 MFPNLVADPAKKDDK
+64 MFPNLVADPAKKDEK
-79 PGEKPNINLAD
+79 PGEKPTVNLAD

-98 ITPVT
+98 ITPMT

-108 VSVEKKD
+108 VLVEKKD
-115 PQIKLSDAPAPQKP
+115 PQIKLSDAPMPQKP

-157 GGDKELEKPKPD
+157 GDGKTPG

-175 KPKPDGDKEPEKPK
+175 KPKPGDDKEPEKPK
-189 PDGDK
+189 PGDDK
-194 EPEKPKPDGNK
+194 EPEKPKPGD
-205 EPEKPKPDGD
+205 D

-222 PDGDKEPEKPKP
+222 PGDDKEPEKPKP
-234 DGDKEPEKP
+234 GDDKEPEKP
-243 KPDGDKEP
+243 KPGDDKEP
-251 EKPKPDGDK
+251 EKPKPGDDKEPEKPKPGDDK

-295 SSVFFNEYYGKGQNS
+295 SSVFFNDYYDKGQNS
-310 DTLNSRAK
+310 DTLNNRAE
-318 YSEENKELTLISQL
+318 YSKENKELTLISQL

-358 ENYSNQSELFYLRN
+358 ENYSNHSELFYLRN
-372 QMNTLKEKVTTQ
+372 QMNTLKKKDKTQ
-384 QELQEYLKENKKEYI
+384 QELQAYLNENKKEYI

-412 EENVW
+412 EENIW
-417 LNNQTDI
+417 LNNPNDI

-433 YYLVTSVLESVD
+433 YYLVTSVIESVD

-471 NIEAPVVTSKN
+471 NIETPVVTSEN
-482 DTKENVSPEKE
+482 DTKENVSSEKA
-493 TVTSSNGG
+493 TATSSNRG
-501 QVVVKEDNTNK
+501 QAVKEDNTNK
-512 TGASEIASEKEQK
+512 TEASEIVSEKEQK
-525 DQLIE
+525 DQLTE

-537 NTKEVNHKET
+537 NTKEVNHKDT
-547 NSNDTDGQM
+547 NSTDTDGQM

-561 EKPEKPN
+561 EKPN
-568 PINQAIEK
+568 LINQAIEQ
-576 IETYLT
+576 IETYLN

-593 LANQW
+593 LAKQW

-620 LRGQMKDPKFSV
+620 LRGQMRDPNLSV

-647 VEQSVRDEANKMLM
+647 VEKPVQDEASKMLM

-724 DWQEKAEKTVLP
+724 NWQEKAEKTVLP

-747 DKTIEKIVG
+747 DKTIEQIAG
-756 MSVIDNASKKRE
+756 MSVIDNASKKME
-768 GIQLIEVANTK
+768 GIQLLQVANAK

-794 QASYRGVNDKKGFSD
+794 QASYRGANDKKGFTK
-809 VANRVLKEGEKIEKS
+809 VASAVLQEGKKAEES
-824 NYLSALEIYQILYK
+824 NYVSALEIYQILYK

-886 AMNLG
+886 VMNLG
-891 YQQAPAKEFMKVVSE
+891 YQQAPAKEFMKVVSKE
-906 KMLQTGKGYLDKNE
+906 MLKTGEEYLNKNDS
-920 NNNAYKCFEF
+920 NNAYKCFEF
-930 LTRPQYATTIVGEVR
+930 LTRPQYATTIDGELR
-945 QKAMENLDKIKEMDT
+945 QKAMENLDKIKAMDT
-960 KK
+960 QK

>member
-64 MFPNLVADPAKKDDK
+64 VFPNLVADPAKKDDK

-115 PQIKLSDAPAPQKP
+115 PQIKLSDAPMPQKP

-157 GGDKELEKPKPD
+157 GDGKTPG

-175 KPKPDGDKEPEKPK
+175 KPKPGD
-189 PDGDK
+189 
-194 EPEKPKPDGNK
+194 
-205 EPEKPKPDGD
+205 
-215 KEPEKPK
+215 
-222 PDGDKEPEKPKP
+222 
-234 DGDKEPEKP
+234 
-243 KPDGDKEP
+243 
-251 EKPKPDGDK
+251 DK

-295 SSVFFNEYYGKGQNS
+295 SSVFFNDYYDKGQSS
-310 DTLNSRAK
+310 DTLNNRAE
-318 YSEENKELTLISQL
+318 YSKENKELTLISQL
-332 NASSNAQTVAD
+332 NTSSDAKTIAD

-372 QMNTLKEKVTTQ
+372 QMNTLKKKDKTQ
-384 QELQEYLKENKKEYI
+384 QELQAYLNENKKEYI

-412 EENVW
+412 EENIW
-417 LNNQTDI
+417 LNNPNDI
-424 ASLEQSLSK
+424 VSLEQSLSK

-471 NIEAPVVTSKN
+471 NIETPVVTSKN
-482 DTKENVSPEKE
+482 DAKENVSPEKE

-512 TGASEIASEKEQK
+512 TGVSEIASEKEQK

-547 NSNDTDGQM
+547 NSNDADGQM
-556 KPEKP
+556 KP

-620 LRGQMKDPKFSV
+620 LRGQMKDPELSV

-686 NAIRTKHPLERSRE
+686 NAIRTNHPLERSRE

-756 MSVIDNASKKRE
+756 MSVIDNASKKME

-945 QKAMENLDKIKEMDT
+945 QKAMENLDKIKAMDT